1 MYRASPPR
9 KAADL
14 SLTGVDAAG
23 APDTDTFVNL
33 FRSTVRHEG
42 GFARGEFALMPDLA
56 QYDRIRFSF
65 GELDVTD
72 VDDATLQVWGMGSEG
87 IPYLL
92 GTSEMGADGS
102 FPPVEFDNHQA
113 TYQVVV
119 GSLTEAAEGTASLTV
134 STFVQG
140 FYEAP
145 YTRG

>member
-14 SLTGVDAAG
+14 SLVEASAAG
-23 APDTDTFVNL
+23 TPNTDTFVNL

-42 GFARGEFALMPDLA
+42 GFAHGEFALMPDLA

-65 GELDVTD
+65 GEITLAD
-72 VDDATLQVWGMGSEG
+72 VDTATLQVWGMGSEG

-92 GTSEMGADGS
+92 GTSELGADGT

-113 TYQVVV
+113 TYQVVLGELSSD
-119 GSLTEAAEGTASLTV
+119 GSPEVTV

-140 FYEAP
+140 VYEAP